1 MKTEKVP
8 GNNTSHDVT
17 IFTLSTCGWCRKTKE
32 LLKDLGVQYEYI
44 DMDKIEG
51 MEQITARAELKKH
64 NPRASYP
71 TIVIDDGKMVII
83 GFKEDEIRGV
93 FS

>member
-1 MKTEKVP
+1 MKTEKVS
-8 GNNTSHDVT
+8 GTNASHDVT

-32 LLKDLGVQYEYI
+32 LLKDLGVKYEYI

-51 MEQITARAELKKH
+51 MDQITARTELKKH

-71 TIVIDDGKMVII
+71 TIVIDNGKMVII

>member
-8 GNNTSHDVT
+8 GTNTSHNVK

-32 LLKDLGVQYEYI
+32 LLKELKVQYEYI
-44 DMDKIEG
+44 DMDKIDG
-51 MEQITARAELKKH
+51 LDQATARAELKKH
-64 NPRASYP
+64 NPRASFP
-71 TIVIDDGKMVII
+71 TIVIDDGKIVII
-83 GFKEDEIRGV
+83 GYKDDEIRGV

>member
-1 MKTEKVP
+1 MKTTNVP
-8 GNNTSHDVT
+8 GKNTSHTVL

-32 LLKDLGVQYEYI
+32 LLDDLDVAYDYI
-44 DMDKIEG
+44 DMDKIDG
-51 MEQITARAELKKH
+51 IDQASARAELKKY

-71 TIVIDDGKMVII
+71 TLVIDDGKLIII
-83 GFKEDEIRGV
+83 GYKDQEIREV